1 MNTII
6 KNKDLKTESDI
17 KILLDKFY
25 VKVIADPVIG
35 VIFTEVVKL
44 SWDKHMPVM
53 YSFWN
58 SILLGSNSYTGNP
71 MIKHI
76 ELNKV
81 FPLNQEHFERWLL
94 LWEETVNENFSGTMA
109 DQAVSRAK
117 NIASIMQSK
126 IRIQTDPAD

>member
-1 MNTII
+1 MNTLI

-35 VIFTEVVKL
+35 KIFTEVIKL

-58 SILLGSNSYTGNP
+58 SILLGANSYTGNP
-71 MIKHI
+71 MTKHI
-76 ELNKV
+76 ELNNIY
-81 FPLNQEHFERWLL
+81 PLTTDHFERWLL

-109 DQAVSRAK
+109 DQAISRAK

-126 IRIQTDPAD
+126 IGIQTDPVI